1 MTPYYETDRGVSEYL
16 LFHYGTP
23 EEVLPYPEGPRSAL
37 DYPVRCVETFGSAI
51 GYDQS
56 MRALDLGCAVG
67 RSSFELARHCGEV
80 LGIDYSERFIATANR
95 LREAGQL
102 AYRFV
107 DHGELTR
114 ESVAQ
119 IDPTIDRKR
128 VGFEQG
134 DALFLREDVGEFQVV
149 LMANLIDRLMDPVK
163 CLASL
168 PSLVSS
174 GGYVILTSPYTWLTE
189 YTPREHWL
197 GGKRIGDREETT
209 TEALSAVLGEYF
221 ELLERKDLPFLIRE
235 HARKFQWSVAEGTL
249 WRRRG

>member
-23 EEVLPYPEGPRSAL
+23 EEVLPYAEGPHSAL
-37 DYPVRCVETFGSAI
+37 GYPVRCVEAFGRAI
-51 GYDQS
+51 GYDRS

-80 LGIDYSERFIATANR
+80 LGIDYSERFVATADR
-95 LREAGQL
+95 LRDAGEL

-114 ESVAQ
+114 EAVAQ
-119 IDPTIDRKR
+119 IDPAIDRER
-128 VGFEQG
+128 VRFEQG
-134 DALFLREDVGEFQVV
+134 DAMFLRPDVGEFQVI
-149 LMANLIDRLMDPVK
+149 LMANLIDRLMDPAK

-168 PSLVSS
+168 PRLVSP
-174 GGYVILTSPYTWLTE
+174 GGYVILTSPYTWLAE
-189 YTPREHWL
+189 YTAREHWL
-197 GGKRIGDREETT
+197 GGKRVDDREQTT
-209 TEALSAVLGEYF
+209 TEALTAVLGDRF
-221 ELLERKDLPFLIRE
+221 ELVDRQDLPFLIRE